1 VVRVLLFLF
10 LLFLL
15 AIFGVATTQGYY
27 MGLKNSGAPLPT
39 LDLIEGASEQVL
51 RGAELYDWNCS
62 VCHGPTALG
71 FEEAR
76 AEFPESHRQC
86 ESCHRKNNPDTRA
99 NFAGNTNERN
109 AFSIGVAPSLRGEA
123 SLSKFTNGA
132 VLYAYIYGA
141 MPRYEPGRL
150 TLEESL
156 DITAFL
162 LHLRGV
168 RLEENL
174 TEASATTISVTP

>member
-1 VVRVLLFLF
+1 VARVLLFVF

-15 AIFGVATTQGYY
+15 AVLSIATTQGYY
-27 MGLKNSGAPLPT
+27 MGLKNSGGPLPT
-39 LDLIEGASEQVL
+39 LELIAGASEQVL

-71 FEEAR
+71 LEEAR

-86 ESCHRKNNPDTRA
+86 ESCHRNNNPDTRA

-109 AFSIGVAPSLRGEA
+109 AFSIGVAPSLRDEA
-123 SLSKFTNGA
+123 SLSKFTNAA
-132 VLYAYIYGA
+132 VLYAYIYTA
-141 MPRYEPGRL
+141 MPRYEPRKL
-150 TLEESL
+150 TLEEAL

-162 LHLRGV
+162 LALRGV
-168 RLEENL
+168 RLEEEL
-174 TEASATTISVTP
+174 SEANAAMISVTP